1 MEGSTALTAKSVSVD
16 PSILPDRRLRIDLAA
31 MREQPVASA
40 TSSVARP
47 KAQPAS
53 IAATATATA
62 ARYTLRRRSPCSPP
76 PQSSMQQSSTNAAE
90 VVWVDSGSRP
100 SREGTPCSG
109 SISPGAASANS
120 KTKSERNH
128 MTRAAVFRHIPMST
142 GVSITCMKPTK
153 VIPRLILAM
162 RAFCGF
168 PMMVRALPMLQ
179 LMLMPNRKGNALR
192 ALCLRHRLM
201 TMGVSTR
208 HIVSFRRNAD
218 ITAETPQIFRSIITG
233 DGESNIICIFLHM
246 PVSLRYAFTRKSPKS
261 RAMGVGSTL
270 LKILIVA

>member
-1 MEGSTALTAKSVSVD
+1 MALTAKSVSVCK
-16 PSILPDRRLRIDLAA
+16 PAFPERRLRSALAA
-31 MREQPVASA
+31 MRPQPVASA
-40 TSSVARP
+40 TPSVERP
-47 KAQPAS
+47 RAQPAN
-53 IAATATATA
+53 IAATKTPTVT
-62 ARYTLRRRSPCSPP
+62 RYALRRHSLCLPP
-76 PQSSMQQSSTNAAE
+76 PPSSAQQSSNVDAVST
-90 VVWVDSGSRP
+90 VVRSPLSTEGASGWSSVSSDTAP
-100 SREGTPCSG
+100 
-109 SISPGAASANS
+109 ANS
-120 KTKSERNH
+120 KTKSDLNH
-128 MTRAAVFRHIPMST
+128 VTRAVVFRHSPTSV

-153 VIPRLILAM
+153 LISSLILAM
-162 RAFCGF
+162 SAFCGF